1 MDKGG
6 LTMWLNNSND
16 KYSIFE
22 MFSISHIFVLLLF
35 LLGSFV
41 LFIFRQKL
49 QQLKW
54 RPIEIGIAL
63 SLLFFEV
70 AFHVW
75 LLISNYWDPSDSI
88 PIELC
93 SISLFLTIILLM
105 TGKKIV
111 YELLLFTALL
121 GATQAL
127 ITPVLYYD
135 FPHIRFFY
143 FFYTHIMMI
152 WVALYFTWVKGYRPT
167 VRSVGKV
174 FIFLNVLL
182 PVVMG
187 VNKLVDGNYM
197 FLSHKPR
204 TPSLLD
210 YLGPYPWYILSLEGL
225 LLSLSLV
232 VWLLLREKNNNTAD
246 HKLHEKS

>member
-1 MDKGG
+1 M
-6 LTMWLNNSND
+6 TWATFYND
-16 KYSIFE
+16 KHSIFE
-22 MFSISHIFVLLLF
+22 MFSTSHIVVLLLF
-35 LLGSFV
+35 LLGSIV
-41 LFIFRQKL
+41 IFICRQKL
-49 QQLKW
+49 KQVKW

-63 SLLFFEV
+63 SLCFFEL

-75 LLISNYWDPSDSI
+75 LLASTYWDISDSV

-93 SISLFLTIILLM
+93 SISLFLAIILLL
-105 TGKKIV
+105 TGNRTI

-167 VRSVGKV
+167 IRSVGKV
-174 FIFLNVLL
+174 FVFLNILL
-182 PVVMG
+182 PIVIV

-210 YLGPYPWYILSLEGL
+210 YLGPYPWYILSIEGL
-225 LLSLSLV
+225 LLILSLV
-232 VWLLLREKNNNTAD
+232 VWLLLREKNNKVEAN
-246 HKLHEKS
+246 KLHDKS

>member
-1 MDKGG
+1 
-6 LTMWLNNSND
+6 MWLNNYND

-22 MFSISHIFVLLLF
+22 MFSTSHIIVLLLF
-35 LLGSFV
+35 LIGSIV
-41 LFIFRQKL
+41 IFIYRHKL
-49 QQLKW
+49 KQSKW

-63 SLLFFEV
+63 SLLFFEIS
-70 AFHVW
+70 FHIW
-75 LLISNYWDPSDSI
+75 LLVSSYWDASDSI

-93 SISLFLTIILLM
+93 SISLFLTIILLL
-105 TGKKIV
+105 TGREIV

-167 VRSVGKV
+167 LRSVGKV
-174 FIFLNVLL
+174 FVFLNVLL
-182 PVVMG
+182 PIVMV

-225 LLSLSLV
+225 LLILSLV
-232 VWLLLREKNNNTAD
+232 VWLLLREKNNKTEEN
-246 HKLHEKS
+246 KLLDKS

>member
-1 MDKGG
+1 
-6 LTMWLNNSND
+6 
-16 KYSIFE
+16 
-22 MFSISHIFVLLLF
+22 MFSISHIIVLLLF
-35 LLGSFV
+35 LFGCLLLYFN
-41 LFIFRQKL
+41 RH
-49 QQLKW
+49 QLKQMKW
-54 RPIEIGIAL
+54 RPLEIGIAL

-70 AFHVW
+70 AFHIW
-75 LLISNYWDPSDSI
+75 LFASSYWNVRDSI
-88 PIELC
+88 PVELC
-93 SISLFLTIILLM
+93 SISLFLTIALLL
-105 TGKKIV
+105 TGKKII

-152 WVALYFTWVKGYRPT
+152 WVVFYFTWVKDYRPT
-167 VRSVGKV
+167 IWSVMKV

-182 PVVMG
+182 PIVIII
-187 VNKLVDGNYM
+187 NELVDGNYM

-225 LLSLSLV
+225 LITLSIF
-232 VWLLLREKNNNTAD
+232 VWLLLRERGHKHKNKKVQN
-246 HKLHEKS
+246 KS